1 MSQHRIK
8 DQMIHLIEQLPED
21 ATVEDALEKLYLLY
35 KIERGISQA
44 DAGQKISQDE
54 ARLQMERWL
63 K

>member
-1 MSQHRIK
+1 MSQQRVKEQI
-8 DQMIHLIEQLPED
+8 IHLIEQLPED

-44 DAGQKISQDE
+44 DTGQKISQAE

-63 K
+63 R

>member
-1 MSQHRIK
+1 MSQQRVK

-21 ATVEDALEKLYLLY
+21 ATVEAALEKLYLLY

-44 DAGQKISQDE
+44 DTGQKISQDE